1 MCFWSIGLAA
11 LLVVEEH
18 RVSNE
23 NVEDER
29 FQDVHHLHLPATAND
44 EIERLLLMEP
54 MATRGTWVPPAS
66 MSKSGKGEARNAT
79 RRGNI
84 CINLPHACCERAEI
98 LFHFCE
104 CGHLDSKG
112 IDDLFNIGNPGCE
125 KDHRVGDGLD
135 VAFIIG
141 NIPQEW

>member
-23 NVEDER
+23 NVEGQDER

-54 MATRGTWVPPAS
+54 MATRGDVGPTCEHV
-66 MSKSGKGEARNAT
+66 KERKGRSQKRNT
-79 RRGNI
+79 QRQ
-84 CINLPHACCERAEI
+84 
-98 LFHFCE
+98 
-104 CGHLDSKG
+104 HLLLSSTCV
-112 IDDLFNIGNPGCE
+112 L
-125 KDHRVGDGLD
+125 
-135 VAFIIG
+135 
-141 NIPQEW
+141 